1 MMRYKAIQAG
11 NSVQIY
17 RNTEGQCY
25 RLVDTVFKSKRY
37 AFMKVYE
44 HGSPCLGEWNEYRF
58 SNEVD
63 RISKWIKR
71 PGNINVCQ
79 VQEEV

>member
-1 MMRYKAIQAG
+1 MMKYKAIQAG

-17 RNTEGQCY
+17 RNTEGQSY
-25 RLVDTVFKSKRY
+25 RLIDTVFKSKRY
-37 AFMKVYE
+37 SFMKVYE

-79 VQEEV
+79 VQEEM

>member
-17 RNTEGQCY
+17 RNTEGQSY
-25 RLVDTVFKSKRY
+25 RLIDTVFKSKRY
-37 AFMKVYE
+37 SFMKVYE
-44 HGSPCLGEWNEYRF
+44 HVSPRLGEWNEYRF

-71 PGNINVCQ
+71 SGNIDVCQ